1 MELDR
6 RSFLRR
12 CGILVVATAG
22 GNIGLNVFT
31 PLGQA
36 ARAATLPSA
45 GPLPLGTPILVLID
59 LQGGNDAVNMLI
71 NPSDPWYY
79 DAARGHGNIA
89 IAQST
94 ILPLAGT
101 PYGLHPSLAWLAS
114 RWANNGDLAVVLG
127 SGENVKQEFS
137 HFAASYYRN
146 VADFSGSEGRGWL
159 GRYNDL
165 VAPASPFASVS
176 LNGVQPSLIG
186 AQTPVL
192 TVADVASYA
201 FDVDYRWRSGFLGA
215 WQTMGGGGSV
225 SGSMMAAASQN
236 IADSFATQA
245 AVAKTSNPAY
255 NANLGPGVG
264 RQLAQAAMLIQAGFP
279 SQTYVAATSGFDT
292 HGSEAWNHAD
302 LLKKLDD
309 ALKGFFAIVN
319 AGPRAGD
326 VFVLV
331 TSEFGRQQTANASAG
346 CDHGQAGVNILLG
359 GHVGGGMYGQAPLTD
374 PAHRLNDALVPTVD
388 FRSVYATALNRLAG
402 DSNTGATIL
411 NQTFPDL
418 GIFHR
423 AQVPAGGGAPPPP
436 ATTTTTTTTTIKP
449 ATTTTSTTA
458 PPKTGAT
465 TTTTMRK

>member
-6 RSFLRR
+6 RNFLRK
-12 CGILVVATAG
+12 CGVLVVATAS
-22 GNIGLNVFT
+22 GNIALNVLT
-31 PLGQA
+31 PLGKSALA
-36 ARAATLPSA
+36 ASLPAS
-45 GPLPLGTPILVLID
+45 GPLPAGTPILVLID

-79 DAARGHGNIA
+79 DVARGHGNIA
-89 IAQST
+89 IQQST

-101 PYGLHPSLAWLAS
+101 PYGLHPSMAWLAG
-114 RWANNGDLAVVLG
+114 RWANNGDLAFVQG

-159 GRYNDL
+159 GRYNDI

-176 LNGVQPSLIG
+176 LNGVQPCLIG

-192 TVADVASYA
+192 TIADVASYA
-201 FDVDYRWRSGFLGA
+201 FNVDYRWRSGFLGA
-215 WQTMGGGGSV
+215 WQAMGAGGSPG
-225 SGSMMAAASQN
+225 GSMMAAARQN
-236 IADSFATQA
+236 VADSFATQA
-245 AVAKTSNPAY
+245 AVAATNNATY
-255 NANLGPGVG
+255 NSTFPPGLG

-279 SQTYVAATSGFDT
+279 SQTYVAAVSGFDT

-309 ALKGFFAIVN
+309 ALKAFFGVIN
-319 AGPRAGD
+319 ASPRAKD

-346 CDHGQAGVNILLG
+346 CDHGQAGVNMLLG
-359 GHVGGGMYGQAPLTD
+359 GHVGGGLYGQAPLTD
-374 PAHRLNDALVPTVD
+374 PSHRINDALVPTVD
-388 FRSVYATALNRLAG
+388 FRSVYATVLNRLAG
-402 DSNTGATIL
+402 DSGTGSTIL
-411 NQTFPDL
+411 GQSFPDL
-418 GIFHR
+418 GIF
-423 AQVPAGGGAPPPP
+423 AAPQVPAGGGGGAS
-436 ATTTTTTTTTIKP
+436 
-449 ATTTTSTTA
+449 TTTTSTTA
-458 PPKTGAT
+458 PSGGTTTSTSTSTTMPSGGT

>member
-1 MELDR
+1 M
-6 RSFLRR
+6 
-12 CGILVVATAG
+12 VAA
-22 GNIGLNVFT
+22 
-31 PLGQA
+31 
-36 ARAATLPSA
+36 
-45 GPLPLGTPILVLID
+45 
-59 LQGGNDAVNMLI
+59 
-71 NPSDPWYY
+71 
-79 DAARGHGNIA
+79 
-89 IAQST
+89 
-94 ILPLAGT
+94 
-101 PYGLHPSLAWLAS
+101 
-114 RWANNGDLAVVLG
+114 
-127 SGENVKQEFS
+127 
-137 HFAASYYRN
+137 
-146 VADFSGSEGRGWL
+146 
-159 GRYNDL
+159 
-165 VAPASPFASVS
+165 ASPFASVS

-192 TVADVASYA
+192 TIADVASYA

-245 AVAKTSNPAY
+245 AVAKTNNPTY
-255 NANLGPGVG
+255 NTNLGPGVG

-309 ALKGFFAIVN
+309 ALKGFFAIIN
-319 AGPRAGD
+319 AGSRAND

-359 GHVGGGMYGQAPLTD
+359 GHVAGGMYGQAPLTD
-374 PAHRLNDALVPTVD
+374 PTHRLNDALVPTVD

-402 DSNTGATIL
+402 DSGTGATIL
-411 NQTFPDL
+411 TQTFPDL
-418 GIFHR
+418 GIFQG
-423 AQVPAGGGAPPPP
+423 AQVPAGGGSTPSS
-436 ATTTTTTTTTIKP
+436 TTTTTIKP

-458 PPKTGAT
+458 PKTGGS